1 MKTHYFPPSISIP
14 GLDTIT
20 FIDLRLN
27 FAFNH
32 IFGTRGN
39 EDLLLKLVNAILPEL
54 NIQSV
59 SLSSQ
64 SQSGWRRDARSAVFD
79 VNCIASDGHQII
91 IEMQYR
97 HQDDFNDR
105 MLFYSTFPIQNSLNI
120 GEGTYRFK
128 PTIVVGITDFILS
141 EIKPNDRIINYYST
155 TNDVDSEI
163 HLSDNLHH
171 VTVELPK
178 LKKKISE
185 LSTPAELL
193 FYAIRNI
200 GTMDRMPKKYIGSG
214 LEKLFEICKFAAMDE
229 MTQAEYIHAFMAELD
244 LRSQKRTAY
253 NEGKEEGK
261 EEGYARGKAE
271 GKAEGR
277 SEGEEQKALE
287 IASSLKQQDI
297 PPAVIS
303 KATGL
308 SPEQIAAL

>member
-1 MKTHYFPPSISIP
+1 
-14 GLDTIT
+14 
-20 FIDLRLN
+20 
-27 FAFNH
+27 
-32 IFGTRGN
+32 RGN

-91 IEMQYR
+91 IEMQYK

-155 TNDVDSEI
+155 TNDADSEI

-178 LKKKISE
+178 LKKTISE

-200 GTMDRMPKKYIGSG
+200 GTMDRMPEKYIGSG

-253 NEGKEEGK
+253 NEGKEEG
-261 EEGYARGKAE
+261 YARGKAE

-287 IASSLKQQDI
+287 IASSLKQQDV